1 MQMSALHPDQKG
13 LSGQWAGDSD
23 SGEQPGQGC
32 GRRWGWGR
40 RPPGGSS
47 RRARDWRI
55 QSARAVLSLWQPPA
69 VCGHWTLKCAWAK
82 VRCADCIKYT
92 LDSEGIV

>member
-1 MQMSALHPDQKG
+1 MQMSALHPDQLKG

-32 GRRWGWGR
+32 GRCWGWGR

-47 RRARDWRI
+47 WRARDWQI
-55 QSARAVLSLWQPPA
+55 QAGGQSCPVPVAAT
-69 VCGHWTLKCAWAK
+69 GHVWP
-82 VRCADCIKYT
+82 
-92 LDSEGIV
+92 LDSETCLGQGEMC